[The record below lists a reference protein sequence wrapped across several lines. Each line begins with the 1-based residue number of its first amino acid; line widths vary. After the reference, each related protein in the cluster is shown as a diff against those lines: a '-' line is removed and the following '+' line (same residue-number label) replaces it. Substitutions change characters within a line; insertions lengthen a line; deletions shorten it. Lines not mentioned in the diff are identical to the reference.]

1 MKEDELLHLLGKNI
15 RKMRT
20 NKGISQ
26 YALALKTGMAPNS
39 INDIENGKRWVSAK
53 SLSRIANALEVA
65 PYIFLLPSSLDIDD
79 THTIIKLYHEDI
91 YKAVLSAIEDVRHR
105 YINE

>member
-1 MKEDELLHLLGKNI
+1 MNENELLQLLGGNI

-20 NKGISQ
+20 VKGLSQ
-26 YALALKTGMAPNS
+26 YSLALKTGMAPNS

-53 SLSRIANALEVA
+53 SLSRIANALEVE
-65 PYIFLLPSSLDIDD
+65 PYIFLLPSSLKIDD
-79 THTIIKLYHEDI
+79 MPNVIKLYHEDI

-105 YINE
+105 YNIE